1 MKPTP
6 SVSEALQS
14 RLAANERALAARDR
28 DYTRR
33 EQLLAN
39 LERVQAAHAVAIA
52 AIVAEA
58 DTLSAIAT
66 TEREAELDRVFGVCN

>member
-6 SVSEALQS
+6 SVSESLQA